1 MDMANVFA
9 HSANGLFPIA
19 YPPVET
25 VTEQSKDAYE
35 KHFNA
40 VLELFN
46 FLGIFLAKSL
56 QDQRLVDLPF
66 SYSFL
71 KVLCSYKDKK
81 LTSGTKVKITDN
93 QDSVALD
100 EEGSSK
106 IDLDMLTL
114 NDLAMIDPVRGSLL
128 IQLNSLLEKR
138 KLAGAGKDEDMILQ
152 INGTSVN
159 LDDLG

>member
-1 MDMANVFA
+1 
-9 HSANGLFPIA
+9 
-19 YPPVET
+19 
-25 VTEQSKDAYE
+25 
-35 KHFNA
+35 
-40 VLELFN
+40 
-46 FLGIFLAKSL
+46 
-56 QDQRLVDLPF
+56 
-66 SYSFL
+66 
-71 KVLCSYKDKK
+71 
-81 LTSGTKVKITDN
+81 
-93 QDSVALD
+93 VALD